1 MEDHVDKKN
10 EPIEFKVARR
20 IAVLGPSGKD
30 WSMELNL
37 VGWNGR
43 EPKLDIR
50 TWDPSHER
58 MGKGITLTREEAAKL
73 KDALAAY
80 LSE

>member
-1 MEDHVDKKN
+1 MDRKSD
-10 EPIEFKVARR
+10 PIEFKIARR
-20 IAVLGPSGKD
+20 IAVLGPSGKE

-58 MGKGITLTREEAAKL
+58 MGKGIALTKDEAEKL
-73 KDALAAY
+73 RDALTTY
-80 LSE
+80 LAE